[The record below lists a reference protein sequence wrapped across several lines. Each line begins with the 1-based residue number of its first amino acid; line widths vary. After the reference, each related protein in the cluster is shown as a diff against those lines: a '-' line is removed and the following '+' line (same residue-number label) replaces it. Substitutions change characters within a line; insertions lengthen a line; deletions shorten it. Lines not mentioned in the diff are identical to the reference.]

1 MGEYIY
7 VETAK
12 KFELNDVVDISWTID
27 SIHLMNKD
35 SKWDYSSNEF
45 RN

>member
-12 KFELNDVVDISWTID
+12 KFEQNDVVDISWTID